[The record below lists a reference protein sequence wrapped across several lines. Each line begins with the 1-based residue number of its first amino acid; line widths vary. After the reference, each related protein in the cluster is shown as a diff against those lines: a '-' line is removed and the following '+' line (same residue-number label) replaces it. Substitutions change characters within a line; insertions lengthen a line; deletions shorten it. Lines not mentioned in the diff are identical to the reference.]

1 MRETKSLVESPGTFS
16 SSRLRKCL
24 LERRGATSRP
34 YPYLFGSATPA
45 HEQLLDAPELLAQ
58 HDIELVAA
66 RRVKACVGGRHV
78 APLYLGAHFFEEMC
92 TLALGARSSRL
103 LERLPALPLVRQRL
117 PLSCSTLRRRRI
129 FLREGY

>member
-24 LERRGATSRP
+24 LEHRGATSHP

-45 HEQLLDAPELLAQ
+45 REQLLDAPEHLAQ

-66 RRVKACVGGRHV
+66 RKVKACVGGRHI
-78 APLYLGAHFFEEMC
+78 APL
-92 TLALGARSSRL
+92 
-103 LERLPALPLVRQRL
+103 
-117 PLSCSTLRRRRI
+117 
-129 FLREGY
+129 